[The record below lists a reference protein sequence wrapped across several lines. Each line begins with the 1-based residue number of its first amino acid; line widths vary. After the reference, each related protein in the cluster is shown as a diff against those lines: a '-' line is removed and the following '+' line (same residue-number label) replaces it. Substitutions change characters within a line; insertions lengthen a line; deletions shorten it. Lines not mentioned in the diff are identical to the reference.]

1 MGQQVVTGA
10 MMTCTFGVA
19 PAPFNATPTGVMAS
33 SLPAG
38 TIMDMVP
45 LENIPT
51 FGVCN
56 TLSNPEVASATAAAL
71 GVLTPMP
78 CVPATVTPW
87 EPGAI
92 SVTING
98 MPALTNECMCNCM
111 WGGVITFT
119 EPGQFSVE
127 AT

>member
-1 MGQQVVTGA
+1 
-10 MMTCTFGVA
+10 
-19 PAPFNATPTGVMAS
+19 MADE
-33 SLPAG
+33 LPAG

-45 LENIPT
+45 MENIPT
-51 FGVCN
+51 FGMCN
-56 TLSNPEVASATAAAL
+56 TPSNPEVASATAAAL

-87 EPGAI
+87 EPGAV
-92 SVTING
+92 SVTISG
-98 MPALTNECMCNCM
+98 MPALTNTCMCNCM